1 MTEPRT
7 FPADFLWGT
16 ATASYQIEGAAT
28 EGGRSPS
35 IWDTFSHTP
44 GKVLGGD
51 TGDVAVDHYHR
62 WEEDVQ
68 HLADLGVGAYR
79 LSIAWPRVQPDGR
92 GELNREGVEFYS
104 KLVDALLA
112 RGIKPVVTL
121 YHWDLP
127 QVLEDAG
134 GWRNRE
140 TAELFGEYARHM
152 ARELGDRV
160 SLWTTL
166 NEPWCAA
173 FLGYGNGQHA
183 PGVTDDLAALEASHH
198 LNLAHGLAVR
208 AIRDEL
214 GEDAPVSVTLNLHV
228 VRPADPENP
237 GDVESARRIDAVG
250 NRIYTGPMLEGA
262 YPDDLLADTASI
274 TDWSFV
280 RDGDLEAIHQPLTS
294 LGVNYYDVTIVAA
307 PTGEPVGDEPTPW
320 AGCRDVVWADR
331 PGEKTAMGWGI
342 DETGLTE
349 LLTNLSARY
358 PGLPLMVTEN
368 GAAFDDEVSADG
380 AVHDPR
386 RVDYYARHVEA
397 VGKALDAGADVRG
410 YFAWSLL
417 DNFEWSFGYERRFGI
432 IRVDYETLART
443 WKDSAHWFRELVTTG
458 TPPALPYT
466 PAP

>member
-1 MTEPRT
+1 MTYT
-7 FPADFLWGT
+7 FSPDFVFGS
-16 ATASYQIEGAAT
+16 ATASYQIEGAAR
-28 EGGRSPS
+28 EDGRGPS

-44 GKVLGGD
+44 GKTLDGD

-62 WEEDVQ
+62 WQEDVQ

-104 KLVDALLA
+104 NLVDALLEK
-112 RGIKPVVTL
+112 GIKPVVTL

-127 QVLEDAG
+127 QVLEDEG

-140 TAELFGEYARHM
+140 TALLFGEYARAM

-160 SLWTTL
+160 HLWTTL

-183 PGVTDDLAALEASHH
+183 PGVTDDLASLEAAHH
-198 LNLAHGLAVR
+198 LNLAHGLAVS
-208 AIRDEL
+208 AIREEL
-214 GEDAPVSVTLNLHV
+214 GADAPVSLTLNLHV
-228 VRPADPENP
+228 FRPADPANP
-237 GDVESARRIDAVG
+237 GDLESVRRMDAVG
-250 NRIYTGPMLEGA
+250 NRIFTGPVLDGA
-262 YPDDLLADTASI
+262 YPDDLLADTAAI

-280 RDGDLEAIHQPLTS
+280 LDGDLEAIHQPLTN
-294 LGVNYYDVTIVAA
+294 LGLNYYDISVVAA
-307 PTGEPVGDEPTPW
+307 PTGEPVGDFPTPW
-320 AGCRDVVWADR
+320 PGCRDVHYPER
-331 PGEKTAMGWGI
+331 PGEKTSMGWGI
-342 DETGLTE
+342 DATGLTE
-349 LLTNLSARY
+349 LLTGLSARY
-358 PGLPLMVTEN
+358 PDLPLMVTEN
-368 GAAFDDEVSADG
+368 GAAFDDEVSPDG

-386 RVDYYARHVEA
+386 RVAYYAQHVEA

-417 DNFEWSFGYERRFGI
+417 DNFEWSFGYARRFGI
-432 IRVDYETLART
+432 IRVDYDTFART
-443 WKDSAHWFRELVTTG
+443 WKDSAHWYHELVTTG

-466 PAP
+466 HAG